1 MHPNDVAST
10 TIPKEEVCHRAAAT
24 PKQRKHRSSA
34 APGSSPPPFT
44 AAPQLPAPPLP
55 PPPPPLPSSP
65 PSTPP
70 PPSPSSP
77 PSPSAPAPPA
87 LLPSPTTVTTAAAL
101 VTTAAAASIA
111 ASAAPAASVTPAAIV
126 VVSTA
131 TAARLCRPSCHW
143 ELLRPARAVA
153 VTCAARLVWGGP
165 HVASEPR
172 PRVAR
177 GEPPLQLEPC
187 ACAQAQSSRNMQHA
201 YLF

>member
-1 MHPNDVAST
+1 MCTRMTWQAPPSRKRKFAT
-10 TIPKEEVCHRAAAT
+10 ERPAT
-24 PKQRKHRSSA
+24 PKRRKHRSWLLAAALHCRSSA
-34 APGSSPPPFT
+34 APAS
-44 AAPQLPAPPLP
+44 PLP

-111 ASAAPAASVTPAAIV
+111 ASAAPAASVPPTAIA

>member
-1 MHPNDVAST
+1 MCTRITWQAPPSRKRKFAT
-10 TIPKEEVCHRAAAT
+10 ERPAT
-24 PKQRKHRSSA
+24 PKRRKHRSW
-34 APGSSPPPFT
+34 
-44 AAPQLPAPPLP
+44 
-55 PPPPPLPSSP
+55 
-65 PSTPP
+65 
-70 PPSPSSP
+70 
-77 PSPSAPAPPA
+77 
-87 LLPSPTTVTTAAAL
+87 LLAAAL
-101 VTTAAAASIA
+101 HCRSSAAGTA
-111 ASAAPAASVTPAAIV
+111 ASAAATTAAVIAAVNAATAIAIITAITIGTGATSTAAVTHHRYHRRCPRHHCRSRQHRRIRRSSSLRDSTAIA